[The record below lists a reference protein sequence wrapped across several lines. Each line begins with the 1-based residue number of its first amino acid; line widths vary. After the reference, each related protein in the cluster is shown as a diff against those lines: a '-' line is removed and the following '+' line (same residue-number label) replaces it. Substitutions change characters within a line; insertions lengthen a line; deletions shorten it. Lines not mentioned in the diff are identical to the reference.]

1 MVYSSVMQRVWLL
14 SDRDLLL
21 RLLSNLALCHL
32 LLVLRLFG
40 NGECS
45 GRKVMDLTD
54 TVSKR
59 SLCSL

>member
-1 MVYSSVMQRVWLL
+1 MVCSFVMQQVLLL

-21 RLLSNLALCHL
+21 RLLSNLALYHL
-32 LLVLRLFG
+32 LLALRLFENSG
-40 NGECS
+40 CS
-45 GRKVMDLTD
+45 GHKVMDLTD